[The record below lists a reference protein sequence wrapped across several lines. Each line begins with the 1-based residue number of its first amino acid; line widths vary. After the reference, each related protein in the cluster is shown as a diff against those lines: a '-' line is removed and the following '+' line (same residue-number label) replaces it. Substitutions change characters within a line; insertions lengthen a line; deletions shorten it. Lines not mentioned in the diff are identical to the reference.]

1 MGQVNRRRVLLGG
14 LAAVTATAAS
24 AALPSWANARTT
36 AAAPAIHDPF
46 QLGVASGDPLP
57 DSVVLW
63 TRLAPAPLN
72 ADGFGGMPDAT
83 YAVDWEIA
91 NDAAFGSIVQSG
103 SVSAVRAAAHSVHI
117 EPAGLQPAREYFYRF
132 KTSGYISPVGR
143 TRTAPAAG
151 AAVNQLKYCFT
162 SCQHW
167 EEGYYHA
174 YKGVVADDPDL
185 VLFLGDY
192 IYEKKSGRAAAERNP
207 RSLAV
212 ADDATTLAIYRA
224 RHGQHKTDADLQAA
238 HAIAPWIVVFDD
250 HEVMNNWNG
259 TTSPA
264 PAARKAAGFQ
274 AFYEHTPIRSTA
286 KPNGSSIQLYRQ
298 LLWGNLARFHMLDTR
313 QFRNAQVAD
322 PSGSAGPACADM
334 RSTSRSILGAT
345 EEAWLLKQFESH
357 PTTWDFLGQQV
368 FFATRDGDGNKA
380 TCESPDSWQG
390 YEASRDRIAKGWV
403 DRKVANPI
411 VLTGDV
417 HRHWAAD
424 LRLDYFD
431 HSDPLIGSELVTT
444 SVTSNSD
451 TATPPTAAWLA
462 NNPHVKYSKSE
473 RGYVRVTT
481 TPSQT
486 RADFM
491 TTSDVSVYDPAKVVI
506 KNDASYVV
514 QAGSPGLRKV

>member
-1 MGQVNRRRVLLGG
+1 MGQVNRRKVLLGG

-36 AAAPAIHDPF
+36 AAAPPIRDPF
-46 QLGVASGDPLP
+46 QLGIASGDPLP

-63 TRLAPAPLN
+63 TRLAPSPLN
-72 ADGFGGMPDAT
+72 SDGFGGMPDAT

-91 NDAAFGSIVQSG
+91 NDEAFSSVVQRG
-103 SVSAVRAAAHSVHI
+103 SVNAVSASGHSVHI
-117 EPAGLQPAREYFYRF
+117 EPIGLQPAREYFYRF
-132 KTSGYISPVGR
+132 KSSGYISPVGR

-151 AAVNQLKYCFT
+151 AAVNQLKYCFS

-167 EEGYYHA
+167 EEGYFHA
-174 YKGVVADDPDL
+174 YKGIVADDPDL

-192 IYEKKSGRAAAERNP
+192 IYEKKSNRTAQDRNP
-207 RSLAV
+207 RRLALP
-212 ADDATTLAIYRA
+212 DDATTLAQYRA
-224 RHGQHKTDADLQAA
+224 RHAQHKTDADLQAA

-250 HEVMNNWNG
+250 HEVMNDWNG

-274 AFYEHTPIRSTA
+274 AFYENTPIRSTA
-286 KPNGSSIQLYRQ
+286 KPNGASIQLYRQ
-298 LLWGNLARFHMLDTR
+298 LMWGNLARFHMLDTR
-313 QFRNAQVAD
+313 QYRSAQVVD
-322 PSGSAGPACADM
+322 PAGDAGPACADT
-334 RSTSRSILGAT
+334 RNTSRSILGAT

-357 PTTWDFLGQQV
+357 PATWDFLGQQV
-368 FFATRDGDGNKA
+368 FFATRDNDGNKA
-380 TCESPDSWQG
+380 TCEGNDSWQG
-390 YEASRDRIAKGWV
+390 YEASRNRIQQGWV
-403 DRKVANPI
+403 DRKVANPV

-431 HSDPLIGSELVTT
+431 HSAPVVGSELVTT

-451 TATPPTAAWLA
+451 NAGDPSAAWYA
-462 NNPHVKYSKSE
+462 NNPHVKYCKGE

-481 TPSQT
+481 TPSEM

-491 TTSDVSVYDPAKVVI
+491 TTSDVSVYDPASVVI
-506 KNDASYVV
+506 KNDVSYVV
-514 QAGSPGLRKV
+514 QAGKPGLQKV

>member
-1 MGQVNRRRVLLGG
+1 M
-14 LAAVTATAAS
+14 
-24 AALPSWANARTT
+24 
-36 AAAPAIHDPF
+36 
-46 QLGVASGDPLP
+46 
-57 DSVVLW
+57 
-63 TRLAPAPLN
+63 
-72 ADGFGGMPDAT
+72 
-83 YAVDWEIA
+83 
-91 NDAAFGSIVQSG
+91 
-103 SVSAVRAAAHSVHI
+103 
-117 EPAGLQPAREYFYRF
+117 
-132 KTSGYISPVGR
+132 
-143 TRTAPAAG
+143 
-151 AAVNQLKYCFT
+151 
-162 SCQHW
+162 
-167 EEGYYHA
+167 
-174 YKGVVADDPDL
+174 
-185 VLFLGDY
+185 LFLGDY

-238 HAIAPWIVVFDD
+238 HALAPWIVVFDD

-264 PAARKAAGFQ
+264 SAARKAAGFQ
-274 AFYEHTPIRSTA
+274 AFYEHMPIRSTA
-286 KPNGSSIQLYRQ
+286 KPNGASIQLYRQ
-298 LLWGNLARFHMLDTR
+298 FIWGNLARFHMLDTR

-322 PSGSAGPACADM
+322 PSGSTGPACTDM
-334 RSTSRSILGAT
+334 RNTSRSILGT
-345 EEAWLLKQFESH
+345 TQEAWLLKQFESH

-403 DRKVANPI
+403 DRKVANPV

-431 HSDPLIGSELVTT
+431 HSDPIIGSELVTT

-462 NNPHVKYSKSE
+462 NNPHVKYCKGE

-491 TTSDVSVYDPAKVVI
+491 TTSDTSVYDPAKVVI
-506 KNDASYVV
+506 KNDVSYVV
-514 QAGSPGLRKV
+514 QAGTPGLQKV

>member
-1 MGQVNRRRVLLGG
+1 MGQVNRRKVLLGG

-36 AAAPAIHDPF
+36 AAAPTIRDPF
-46 QLGVASGDPLP
+46 QLGIASGDPLP

-63 TRLAPAPLN
+63 TRLAPAPLSP
-72 ADGFGGMPDAT
+72 DGFGGMPDAT

-91 NDAAFGSIVQSG
+91 NDEAFGSIVQRG
-103 SVSAVRAAAHSVHI
+103 SVSAVSASGHSVHI
-117 EPAGLQPAREYFYRF
+117 EPTGLQPAREYFYRF
-132 KTSGYISPVGR
+132 KSSGYISPVGR

-151 AAVNQLKYCFT
+151 AAVNQLKYCFS

-174 YKGVVADDPDL
+174 YKGIVADDPDL

-192 IYEKKSGRAAAERNP
+192 IYEKKSGRTAQERNP
-207 RSLAV
+207 RSLAFTEDV
-212 ADDATTLAIYRA
+212 TTLAQYRA
-224 RHGQHKTDADLQAA
+224 RHAQHKTDADLQAA

-274 AFYEHTPIRSTA
+274 AFYENTPIRSTA
-286 KPNGSSIQLYRQ
+286 KPNGASIQLYRQ
-298 LLWGNLARFHMLDTR
+298 LMWGNLARFHMLDTR
-313 QFRNAQVAD
+313 QYRSAQVPD
-322 PSGSAGPACADM
+322 PAGDAGPACADV
-334 RSTSRSILGAT
+334 RNTSRSILGAT

-357 PTTWDFLGQQV
+357 PATWDFLGQQV
-368 FFATRDGDGNKA
+368 FFATRDDDGNKA
-380 TCESPDSWQG
+380 TCDGNDSWQG
-390 YEASRDRIAKGWV
+390 YEASRNRIQQGWV
-403 DRKVANPI
+403 DRKVANPV

-431 HSDPLIGSELVTT
+431 HSAPVIGSELVTT

-451 TATPPTAAWLA
+451 TAGAPSAAWYA
-462 NNPHVKYSKSE
+462 NNPHVKYCKGE

-481 TPSQT
+481 TPSQMQ
-486 RADFM
+486 ADFV
-491 TTSDVSVYDPAKVVI
+491 TTSDVSVYDPASVVI
-506 KNDASYVV
+506 KNDVSYVV
-514 QAGSPGLRKV
+514 QAGKPGLQKA

>member
-1 MGQVNRRRVLLGG
+1 MGQVNRRKVLLGG

-36 AAAPAIHDPF
+36 AAAPAIRDPF
-46 QLGVASGDPLP
+46 QLGIASGDPLP

-63 TRLAPAPLN
+63 TRLAPAPLTP
-72 ADGFGGMPDAT
+72 DGFGGMPDAT

-91 NDAAFGSIVQSG
+91 NDEAFSSIVQSG
-103 SVSAVRAAAHSVHI
+103 SVSAARASGHSVHI
-117 EPAGLQPAREYFYRF
+117 EPTGLQPAREYFYRF
-132 KTSGYISPVGR
+132 KSSGYISPVGR

-151 AAVNQLKYCFT
+151 AAVNQLKYCFS

-174 YKGVVADDPDL
+174 YKGIVADDPDL

-192 IYEKKSGRAAAERNP
+192 IYEKKSGRTAKERNP
-207 RSLAV
+207 RGLAFSEDV
-212 ADDATTLAIYRA
+212 TTLAQYRA
-224 RHGQHKTDADLQAA
+224 RHAQHKTDADLQAA

-250 HEVMNNWNG
+250 HEVMNDWNG

-274 AFYEHTPIRSTA
+274 AFYENTPIRSTA
-286 KPNGSSIQLYRQ
+286 KPNGASIQLYRQ
-298 LLWGNLARFHMLDTR
+298 LMWGNLARFHMLDTR
-313 QFRNAQVAD
+313 QYRSAQVPD
-322 PSGSAGPACADM
+322 PAGDAGPACADM

-357 PTTWDFLGQQV
+357 PATWDFLGQQV
-368 FFATRDGDGNKA
+368 FFATRDADGDKT
-380 TCESPDSWQG
+380 TCENNDSWQG
-390 YEASRDRIAKGWV
+390 YEASRNRIQQGWV
-403 DRKVANPI
+403 DRKVANPV

-424 LRLDYFD
+424 LRLDYFN
-431 HSDPLIGSELVTT
+431 HSSPVIGSELVTT

-451 TATPPTAAWLA
+451 NAGDPSAAWYA
-462 NNPHVKYSKSE
+462 KNPHVKYCKGE

-481 TPSQT
+481 TPSQM

-491 TTSDVSVYDPAKVVI
+491 TTSDTSVYDPASVVI
-506 KNDASYVV
+506 KNDRSYVV
-514 QAGSPGLRKV
+514 QAGKAGLQQV